1 MQRIVIFL
9 LISATLL
16 GLGLSELN
24 HRWKSVLTVPAGGL
38 RFTVHSGDTLRTVA
52 QELNDQGVL
61 HHPRLLR
68 LYGRWS
74 GQDAT
79 IKRGE
84 YLLPQYLDMA
94 SLLAVLNSGNVIQYQ
109 LTFPEGITLQDALK
123 TLSQETSI
131 THTLDGS
138 NDAGLLE
145 MVAPHLSPEGLFFPD
160 TYHYE
165 LGSNDWEIL
174 QRSFRRMQVVLSQEW
189 AAKAEGLPYKSAY
202 EALIMASIIE
212 KETGQAAERQ
222 QIAGVFVR
230 RLQKHMRLQT
240 DPSVIYGLGDKFDG
254 NLRRADLQDETNS
267 YNTYRHHGLPPSPI
281 ALPGRE
287 AIHAALHPDQ
297 GDTIYFVARGDGWHE
312 FSSTLKQHQ
321 KAVYKYQL
329 KRRANYR
336 SSPEKK

>member
-1 MQRIVIFL
+1 MQRFVIFL
-9 LISATLL
+9 LLLGSVL
-16 GLGLSELN
+16 GLGVYELKG
-24 HRWKSVLTVPAGGL
+24 RWTTALAVPAGGL
-38 RFTVHSGDTLRTVA
+38 RFTVHDGDTLRAVVRK
-52 QELNDQGVL
+52 LNDKGVVQ
-61 HHPRLLR
+61 HPILLR

-79 IKRGE
+79 LKQGE

-94 SLLAVLNSGNVIQYQ
+94 SLLSVLSSGNVIQYQ
-109 LTFPEGITLQDALK
+109 LTFPEGITVQEALQM
-123 TLSQETSI
+123 LSLEPSI
-131 THTLDGS
+131 QHVLDGS
-138 NDAGLLE
+138 SDARLLE
-145 MVAPHLSPEGLFFPD
+145 LIAPHQVSEGLFFPD
-160 TYHYE
+160 TYQYE
-165 LGSNDWEIL
+165 RGSSDWQIL
-174 QRSFRRMQVVLSQEW
+174 QRSFHRMQEVLALEW

-212 KETGQAAERQ
+212 KETGQPAERQ

-230 RLQKHMRLQT
+230 RLQKHMRMQT
-240 DPSVIYGLGDKFDG
+240 DPSVIYGLGDTFDG
-254 NLRRADLQDETNS
+254 NLRRSDLRDETNP
-267 YNTYRHHGLPPSPI
+267 YNTYRRHGLPPSPI

-321 KAVYKYQL
+321 KAVRNYQL

-336 SSPEKK
+336 SSPEK

>member
-9 LISATLL
+9 LMLFTLL
-16 GLGLSELN
+16 GLGLYELN
-24 HRWKSVLTVPAGGL
+24 DRWKSTLTVPAGGL
-38 RFTVHSGDTLRTVA
+38 RFTVHPGDTLRAVV
-52 QELNDQGVL
+52 QELTDKGVVQ
-61 HHPRLLR
+61 HPMLLR

-79 IKRGE
+79 LKQGE
-84 YLLPQYLDMA
+84 YLLPQYLDMP
-94 SLLAVLNSGNVIQYQ
+94 SLLTVLSSGNVIQYQ
-109 LTFPEGITLQDALK
+109 ITFPEGITLREALQM
-123 TLSQETSI
+123 LSQEPSI
-131 THTLDGS
+131 AHVLDGS
-138 NDAGLLE
+138 SDTRLLE
-145 MVAPHLSPEGLFFPD
+145 IVAPHRNPEGLFFPD

-165 LGSNDWEIL
+165 RGSNDWQIL
-174 QRSFRRMQVVLSQEW
+174 QRSFRRMQVVLSEEW

-212 KETGQAAERQ
+212 KETGQPAERQ

-240 DPSVIYGLGDKFDG
+240 DPSVIYGLGGEFDG
-254 NLRRADLQDETNS
+254 NLRRADLRDSTNP
-267 YNTYRHHGLPPSPI
+267 YNTYRRHGLPPSPI

-287 AIHAALHPDQ
+287 AIHAALHPGQ

-321 KAVYKYQL
+321 KAVHKYQL
-329 KRRANYR
+329 KRRSNYR
-336 SSPEKK
+336 SSPEK